1 MKRKKYDN
9 LAFPFTSFLQE
20 SQAVLFL
27 IMPFTL
33 TNITSWYLWIL
44 SESNYFRAVFI
55 KCALHIAVEK
65 TEA

>member
-27 IMPFTL
+27 IIYGYYQNL
-33 TNITSWYLWIL
+33 IIL
-44 SESNYFRAVFI
+44 ELYS
-55 KCALHIAVEK
+55 
-65 TEA
+65 